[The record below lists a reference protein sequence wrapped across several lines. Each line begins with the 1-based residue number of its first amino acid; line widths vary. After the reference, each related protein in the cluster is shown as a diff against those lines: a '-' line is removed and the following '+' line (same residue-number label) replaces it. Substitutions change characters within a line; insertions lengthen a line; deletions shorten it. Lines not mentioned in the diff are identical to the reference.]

1 MARRGGVESVL
12 AVLTL
17 LVGLLAPS
25 IQQVQ
30 SIGVCYGTHG
40 DNLPAPG
47 DVVQLYQS
55 NHIDAMR
62 IYLPNDTILHALRG
76 TNIAVIVDAPD
87 VRSLASDDATNA
99 SSSAAQ
105 AWVQANVQPY
115 YPDVNIKYI
124 AVGNEVEGDD
134 RHKILP
140 AMNNIRDAL
149 SAAGLGG
156 HIKVSTS
163 VKMNVIASS
172 PLPSKGAFA
181 EPSVM
186 GPIVKFLASNGSPL
200 LANVY
205 PYYAYMHNDHMDANF
220 TLFLPSSM
228 TMDDNGLTYTNLFDA
243 MVDSIYSA
251 MEKEGGPDVP
261 VVVSET
267 GWPSADGRGASKD
280 NAMVYN
286 QNLIS
291 HVGKGTPKRPVA
303 LEVYMFAMFD
313 ENQKTGDH
321 IEKHFGLFNP
331 DKSSVYCINFSGTSD
346 YSCPQSQRSMGLAS
360 RPVYYAMVIVC
371 LNLVLLFW
379 PANRL

>member
-1 MARRGGVESVL
+1 MARRGGVASVL

-40 DNLPAPG
+40 DNLPAPS
-47 DVVQLYQS
+47 DVVKLYQS

-62 IYLPNDTILHALRG
+62 IYLADDTILHALRG
-76 TNIAVIVDAPD
+76 TSIAVIVDAPD
-87 VRSLASDDATNA
+87 VRSLANA

-115 YPDVNIKYI
+115 YPDVSIKYI

-134 RHKILP
+134 RHKILL
-140 AMNNIRDAL
+140 AMQNIKDAL

-163 VKMNVIASS
+163 VKMNVVASS

-205 PYYAYMHNDHMDANF
+205 PYYAYMHNDHMDVNF

-228 TMDDNGLTYTNLFDA
+228 TMDDNGHTYTNLFDA

-261 VVVSET
+261 VVISET

-303 LEVYMFAMFD
+303 LEAYMFAMFD
-313 ENQKTGDH
+313 ENQKTGDP

-331 DKSSVYCINFSGTSD
+331 DKSPVYCINFSGTSD
-346 YSCPQSQRSMGLAS
+346 SCPRSMGLAS